1 MCLTTFRACAPHI
14 VKKFRGTILIS
25 ILFGIGWVASIAF
38 GMRLLVAH
46 ETTPG
51 SVASVPSHF
60 PAQSALNLAP
70 DQLTLVMLA
79 HPRCPCTR
87 ASIGEL
93 AQIMAEGQGKLKAYV
108 LFSRPEGAG
117 ADWNETG
124 AWHSA
129 AEIPGVTP
137 VGDDDGRE
145 TRRFGAETSGHTLL
159 FSADGRL
166 LFSGGITASRGHA
179 GDNVGESAIVALLRE
194 QPAMR
199 TTTPVYGCGLIH
211 RAVAAAK
218 PVCLK

>member
-1 MCLTTFRACAPHI
+1 
-14 VKKFRGTILIS
+14 VKKFQRTILVS
-25 ILFGIGWVASIAF
+25 IVFGIGWVASIAF
-38 GMRLLVAH
+38 GMRLLAKH

-51 SVASVPSHF
+51 TVAAVPPEF
-60 PAQSALNLAP
+60 PADSALNLAP
-70 DQLTLVMLA
+70 DRLTLVMLA

-108 LFSRPEGAG
+108 VFARPEGAG

-124 AWHSA
+124 AWRSA

-159 FSADGRL
+159 FAADGRL

-179 GDNVGESAIVALLRE
+179 GDNVGESAIVAMVRE
-194 QPAMR
+194 QPALR
-199 TTTPVYGCGLIH
+199 ATTPVYGCGLVQPAI
-211 RAVAAAK
+211 AAAK